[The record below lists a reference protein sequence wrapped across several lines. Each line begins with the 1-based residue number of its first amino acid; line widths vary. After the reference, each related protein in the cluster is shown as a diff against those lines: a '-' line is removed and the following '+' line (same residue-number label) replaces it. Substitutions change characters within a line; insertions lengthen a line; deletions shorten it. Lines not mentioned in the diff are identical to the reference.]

1 MIKNIFLFIYCFLFY
16 SLKILAQTDAFS
28 GSWQMEYSTAA
39 MASPIKLELQIG
51 TSERNI
57 LYPAHIKLECDSFF
71 AEYDL
76 LLAKKNSRELGI
88 SKNKFARFQKPFGLK
103 EGSFF
108 LTGSFD
114 LSKDL
119 KGMPVLNFLRID
131 SKQPAGI
138 PTIELM
144 NDSARLT
151 AKLKK
156 FLKEEDISLK
166 KITSVPWHSE
176 NSACILEPALSPTYF
191 GLRDTIYLPTR
202 DGIIN
207 FSGVKKRKND
217 RVSVTLNSQVVL
229 EKIDIEKKNQ
239 KSDILLSPGLNI
251 LTFFADNF
259 GNDLP
264 NVSRMNL
271 EFGNKKFALDFANRK
286 DSAATFIV
294 VKLVCDPDKS
304 KERYFVENTNPGEEK
319 LLKKDEKLVGS
330 IISGTKILTFAIWDE
345 VIDDGD
351 SVSIKINN
359 EWLVRGCPVK
369 KTPRFI
375 TVTLKPGPNTIVFLA
390 DNLGSI
396 PPNTSVL
403 EIIDGKRRKSYEME
417 SNPGEKNLIKIF
429 YETKPGLK

>member
-1 MIKNIFLFIYCFLFY
+1 M
-16 SLKILAQTDAFS
+16 AQTDAFS

-51 TSERNI
+51 VSQRNI

-88 SKNKFARFQKPFGLK
+88 SKNKFPRFQKPFGLK

-119 KGMPVLNFLRID
+119 KSMPVLNFLRID
-131 SKQPAGI
+131 SKQPAAI
-138 PTIELM
+138 PTIEVM

-151 AKLKK
+151 AKIKN

-166 KITSVPWHSE
+166 KITSIPWHSV
-176 NSACILEPALSPTYF
+176 NSDCILEPALSPTYF

-217 RVSVTLNSQVVL
+217 RVSVTLNGQVVL

-239 KSDILLSPGLNI
+239 QSDILLSPGLNI

-264 NVSRMNL
+264 NISRMNL

-375 TVTLKPGPNTIVFLA
+375 TVTLKPGPNIIVFLA

-429 YETKPGLK
+429 YETEPGLK

>member
-1 MIKNIFLFIYCFLFY
+1 M
-16 SLKILAQTDAFS
+16 AQTDAFS

-51 TSERNI
+51 VSQRNI

-88 SKNKFARFQKPFGLK
+88 SKNKFPRFQKPFGLK

-131 SKQPAGI
+131 SKQPAAI
-138 PTIELM
+138 PTIEVM

-151 AKLKK
+151 AKIKN

-166 KITSVPWHSE
+166 KITSIPWHSV
-176 NSACILEPALSPTYF
+176 NSDCILEPALSPTYF

-217 RVSVTLNSQVVL
+217 RVSVTLNGQVVL

-239 KSDILLSPGLNI
+239 QSDILLSPGLNI

-264 NVSRMNL
+264 NISRMNL

-375 TVTLKPGPNTIVFLA
+375 TVTLKPGPNIIVFLA

-429 YETKPGLK
+429 YETEPGLK